1 MANPWEVLHSAAEQ
15 RRKRSVRARTPP
27 EEAAAV
33 HEERQMQLIRR
44 PLGGH
49 SAYSALM
56 RSHDRVHP
64 RIGR

>member
-1 MANPWEVLHSAAEQ
+1 MANPRELLHSAAES
-15 RRKRSVRARTPP
+15 RRRRT
-27 EEAAAV
+27 V
-33 HEERQMQLIRR
+33 HEKVPVQALLPQSEPTVQPVRR
-44 PLGGH
+44 SPGGH